1 MSLEDFELTGNE
13 TPEEIEAM
21 LDQLETDE
29 LETDE
34 PAEPEAQTTT
44 TDASKVDNPEES
56 ASSEDESEESGEDE
70 QPEGVQAKDGK
81 NIIPYDV
88 LEQQREANKQL
99 QQELEQ
105 FKSRE
110 NDWQAK
116 ERLLEVRNKQLEKLG
131 VDPEDLP
138 ENFKV
143 TDEQLD
149 ALADDYPDI
158 GKVIRGLVA
167 KVNSFEQPG
176 KVEQSS
182 QSQEQSNPVADAIA
196 GNSELS
202 AWQKESGELW
212 SKALEVDDQLQT
224 DPQWQNKSLAE
235 RFAEVVKVVK
245 EQNAQATKQ
254 QEADAKQKA
263 KQEEDKLSDALP
275 NSPSEVGQTT
285 THQRSTREI
294 LETGTEADIQSAFSG
309 MSPAQIEA
317 LLSELN
323 T

>member
-29 LETDE
+29 LEIDDA
-34 PAEPEAQTTT
+34 AEPETKTTT
-44 TDASKVDNPEES
+44 TDEPTVDNTEES
-56 ASSEDESEESGEDE
+56 ASSEEEAEESGEDE
-70 QPEGVQAKDGK
+70 TPKGVQAKDGE

-99 QQELEQ
+99 QQQLEELQAE
-105 FKSRE
+105 KSG
-110 NDWQAK
+110 WQDK
-116 ERLLEVRNKQLEKLG
+116 ERLFELRNKQLEELG
-131 VDPEDLP
+131 VDPADLP

-167 KVNSFEQPG
+167 KVNTFEQPS

-182 QSQEQSNPVADAIA
+182 QPQEPSNPVADAIA
-196 GNSELS
+196 ENSDLS
-202 AWQKESGELW
+202 GWKKEGGDLW
-212 SKALEVDDQLQT
+212 NKAIEVDDQLQT
-224 DPQWQNKSLAE
+224 DPKWQDKPLAE
-235 RFAEVVKVVK
+235 RFAEVAKVVK
-245 EQNAQATKQ
+245 EQTAQATKQ

-263 KQEEDKLSDALP
+263 KQEEDNLSDALP

-285 THQRSTREI
+285 THQRSNREI
-294 LETGTEADIQSAFSG
+294 LESGSDADIEAVFSG
-309 MSPAQIEA
+309 MNPAQIEA
-317 LLSELN
+317 LLSEFD